1 MSTPSALEAIRI
13 GRQMVPEYVSGNL
26 VRLETRKGKPCWYE
40 HDFGWVREA
49 PVENE
54 NGDYFFTLP
63 ADFEPVIGA
72 ACLLGAQGLAMGLDL
87 TELQEGDAFYVHPDF
102 IIDPRERE
110 THPTGYVAN
119 TSIIT
124 GVAYA
129 EFPCS
134 HPLGDPDFIG
144 SAYVGQRAIPE
155 IIAHLNDYHDPR
167 HLAALRG
174 GVTGIGDQWTEERII
189 EWLRGL
195 GYNGETD

>member
-40 HDFGWVREA
+40 HEIGWVRDA

-54 NGDYFFTLP
+54 DGDFFLKLP
-63 ADFEPVIGA
+63 TDFEPVIGA
-72 ACLLGAQGLAMGLDL
+72 ACLLGAQGLAMGVDL

-102 IIDPRERE
+102 IIDPLVRENN
-110 THPTGYVAN
+110 PAGYVAN

-167 HLAALRG
+167 HLANSDTTTKGER
-174 GVTGIGDQWTEERII
+174 DQWTEARII

-195 GYNGETD
+195 GYNGETE